1 MAMKYFIV
9 IIIFFCLTFA
19 VYAIGNKYFKT
30 RRKRCW
36 FNFITFDTLFALAT
50 LAVYYMAGAIW
61 YVILLIITLNIIC
74 IYFSGWYLF
83 TRIIFSRRNT
93 NYEQL

>member
-1 MAMKYFIV
+1 MKYSIV
-9 IIIFFCLTFA
+9 VIVFLILFA
-19 VYAIGNKYFKT
+19 VAYALGNKYIES
-30 RRKRCW
+30 RRKRYW
-36 FNFITFDTLFALAT
+36 FNFITFDALFALAT
-50 LAVYYMAGAIW
+50 LAVYYMAGAMW

>member
-1 MAMKYFIV
+1 MKYFIV
-9 IIIFFCLTFA
+9 LIIFLFLTST
-19 VYAIGNKYFKT
+19 VYAISHKYFDN

-36 FNFITFDTLFALAT
+36 FNFIAFDTLFALAT

-61 YVILLIITLNIIC
+61 YVILLIIVLNIIC
-74 IYFSGWYLF
+74 IYISGWYLF
-83 TRIIFSRRNT
+83 TRIIFSRRNN